1 MLHTDKTTFENATD
15 WITVS
20 ETDLVYSGSVTM
32 TQGYWT
38 TVVLDTPFAYN
49 GTSNL
54 AIVIDDNTGN
64 YTSSPHMACRVFN
77 ANGNQAIRVYSD
89 NTDYDPFNPSVYNG
103 TRYTVKNQ
111 IILGITSSQT
121 FTKEIDAYTSDGGYY
136 LLSFPTMEVSPE
148 EVEHMLDNTYDLYA
162 FDESQPKEWRN
173 YKTGTFNLEPGKGY
187 LYANSNDVN
196 LSLVGSP
203 YNGNGEVT
211 LSKTGDAE
219 TAGWNLVGNPFA
231 ERAYLNRDFY
241 VMNTDG
247 SEIVASERDYV
258 EPMEGVFVVAEEN
271 GETMTFSATASA
283 KSPRLIL
290 NINADTS
297 TGLATAVIDRAIV
310 RFGEGSM
317 LPKLQ
322 IMKNNSK
329 LFIRQDGKDYAVVNS
344 GNVGEIP
351 VSFKAEANGTY
362 TISISIQGVGF
373 SYLHLID
380 TLTNS
385 DIDLLSTTIYSF
397 EATTTDKDERFKVVF
412 AVEER

>member
-1 MLHTDKTTFENATD
+1 MVHTDKMAFSGSTD
-15 WITVS
+15 RIAVT
-20 ETDLVYSGSVTM
+20 EADLVYSGSVNM
-32 TQGYWT
+32 TKGYWNT
-38 TVVLDTPFAYN
+38 ILLDTPFAYD

-54 AIVIDDNTGN
+54 AIIVDDNTG
-64 YTSSPHMACRVFN
+64 TWSSSMACRVFS
-77 ANGNQAIRVYSD
+77 ANGYQAIRVYSD
-89 NTDYDPFNPSVYNG
+89 DTNYDPYYPSSYSG
-103 TRYTVKNQ
+103 TRYSVKNQ

-136 LLSFPTMEVSPE
+136 LLSFPAMEVSPE
-148 EVEHMLDNTYDLYA
+148 EVEHMLDNSYDLYA

-187 LYANSNDVN
+187 LYANSNDVD
-196 LSLVGSP
+196 LSLMVSP

-211 LSKTGDAE
+211 LSKTGNAE

-231 ERAYLNRDFY
+231 ERAYLDRDFF

-247 SEIVASERDYV
+247 SEIVASDRDYV
-258 EPMEGVFVVAEEN
+258 EPMEGVFVVAEGN
-271 GETMTFSATASA
+271 GETMTFSTVASA
-283 KSPRLIL
+283 KCPRLVINL
-290 NINADTS
+290 NTGTS
-297 TGLATAVIDRAIV
+297 TGSTTTVIDRAIV
-310 RFGEGSM
+310 RFAEGSM

-322 IMKNNSK
+322 IKKNSSK
-329 LFIRQDGKDYAVVNS
+329 LSIRQDGKDYAVANS
-344 GNVGEIP
+344 GGVGEMP